1 MVPVTFP
8 RLTATPAGNQLV
20 AAGTTATHPHPGGFA
35 AHLLQSFASTQGTA
49 AQAGAAFAQGA
60 SGSSLAGAV
69 TQAVTA
75 DLQAEEFSLLMSK
88 ALAAYQ
94 SVMNMPV

>member
-8 RLTATPAGNQLV
+8 RLTTMPAGNQLV
-20 AAGTTATHPHPGGFA
+20 TASATTAHPGGFA
-35 AHLLQSFASTQGTA
+35 GHLLQALASTQGA
-49 AQAGAAFAQGA
+49 AASAGTGFAQGA

-69 TQAVTA
+69 TRAVSA
-75 DLQAEEFSLLMSK
+75 DLQAEEFSLLVSK